1 MALAIMTPK
10 MPASQFPSVTNARIP
25 PVAPLKAMTTSR
37 TSAKRRKEKPSS
49 VPESG
54 LSVATVEDFHRYLNG
69 SFPVQYALHI
79 SHSELELMISCLPN
93 EIKFLSRMNG
103 PLERVGTISWFTR
116 HSTTAE
122 TDRIV
127 VQYLM

>member
-54 LSVATVEDFHRYLNG
+54 LSVATVEDFSPL
-69 SFPVQYALHI
+69 SQW
-79 SHSELELMISCLPN
+79 
-93 EIKFLSRMNG
+93 FLSRSIR
-103 PLERVGTISWFTR
+103 P
-116 HSTTAE
+116 A
-122 TDRIV
+122 
-127 VQYLM
+127 YLA